1 MKKGLL
7 ILFFVVCCAVYAQ
20 ETKEITLNW
29 TPKSEYVFGGVKYA
43 IPQFQRENLEYN
55 PSEKNLLFVSNFKTE
70 LVASQVSYQ
79 VTNVVSEPISVS
91 ELTDLNLFKISSTI
105 DFKLHTSYAR
115 DEPVAF
121 ISFNPIIKEGSIFKK
136 IKQLTFSYSINQTS
150 RISNQNTISSIQNS
164 VLASGNWFRF
174 YVKKSGIYKISKS
187 FLRELGFDVNV
198 DPRKIK
204 IYGNGGRM
212 LPLKNSEVYPND
224 LEENAILFAGEND
237 GVFNDEDYILFYAEG
252 TDNWNTES
260 LTHENLYADNSYY
273 YVTYGATNGKRIQN
287 YLQPTGASTLQL
299 NTYDG
304 YTFYEKD
311 LVNPGKIGRRWYG
324 EAFDLDNDQT
334 FTFDLPNY
342 ILGSNVSLAA
352 NFCAISFGSTS
363 FKVKVNGLDLATLPI
378 NTLTGTSG
386 VLGFENILNQSFV
399 SSTSSVA
406 INVTYNNGGVPSSK
420 GYLDYIT
427 LKYNASLKGFG
438 KQFRFS
444 NSLVETTIGIG
455 EFTLT
460 NAASIQSVWDITD
473 IYNVTKIDNNQPTLI
488 FKTNLGQPKK
498 FIALDLNDVYTP
510 ARETLTRVANQN
522 LKGTIF
528 QNNQGNFQDID
539 YLIITPSSLSAQAEN
554 LATLHRVQENLN
566 TKVVSLESI
575 YQEFGGGK
583 QDIAAIRNFI
593 KYVYTNASLPSK
605 RVKYVN
611 LFGDASYDYKDR
623 IRTNTNVVPIFH
635 GFYPASSL
643 AQNNST
649 NFSLFASFMSDDFF
663 VMMDDNEG
671 DMQTNADG
679 LDIAVGRML
688 VSSVEQAS
696 EMVNKVYEYYD
707 EKSYG
712 RWRNNLVYYADDPDP
727 FKSGDWFLQKDL
739 NVLAD
744 QVSLANPFFNTKKI
758 YTDAY
763 IQEVSAGGP
772 RYPQAKKDFLDAIE
786 SGALVLN
793 YYGHGNEESFAIE
806 RIFEKA
812 DAQILS
818 NRYKYPLF
826 ITITCE
832 FTRFD
837 DPSKPTGGE
846 YMYWNKAGG
855 AIALLATTRQIG
867 QSTGIQ
873 INEDIYDYLFTVNNG
888 SYVSIAEAL
897 RKAKILTG
905 STNRR
910 VVFYIGDPALK
921 LAIPKP
927 KVVLTKLNDEP
938 IASTTASL
946 QALSLVKLSGEVVD
960 ENNTL
965 ITTYNGDLAVQVFDK
980 NLNRLTL
987 DNDNVSVLLSQ
998 PKLNFT
1004 TLGETIYRGNVSV
1017 TNGLFEISFVV
1028 PQDIQIP
1035 LGTGRVSFY
1044 AKSMQPQIQ
1053 DQSGYSNTIKVG
1065 GVNINAPADTTP
1077 PKVKLYMN
1085 DTNFVSGGIT
1095 NNSPIFLA
1103 FLEDEHGINTASGI
1117 GHDIVAI
1124 LDGDEN
1130 NPYVLNDYYETENND
1145 YTKGKVAYPFKNLA
1159 PGLHTILFKA
1169 WDVYNNLI
1177 TAEIQ
1182 FVVVGNEELA
1192 LTHVLNYPNP
1202 FVSYTEF
1209 WFNHNRPF
1217 EPLDVQVQI
1226 LTISGKLVKTIN
1238 QTVVTDGFLSREIKW
1253 DGKDDFGDKIG
1264 KGVYVY
1270 KLTVKSTLTG
1280 TKTEKIEK
1288 LVIL

>member
-1 MKKGLL
+1 M
-7 ILFFVVCCAVYAQ
+7 ILHLMLNCIVFAL
-20 ETKEITLNW
+20 ETKQVSLNW
-29 TPKSEYVFGGVKYA
+29 TSKDEYVVGTMKVM
-43 IPQFQRENLEYN
+43 IPQFQRENMEYN
-55 PSEKNLLFVSNFKTE
+55 PSDKTLRFVSNFKTDL
-70 LVASQVSYQ
+70 LVSENNYQ
-79 VTNVVSEPISVS
+79 VTNLVYESINVS
-91 ELTDLNLFKISSTI
+91 ELTDINLFKIKSNI
-105 DFKLHTSYAR
+105 DFKLHASYAR
-115 DEPVAF
+115 EQPIVF
-121 ISFNPIIKEGSIFKK
+121 ISFNPIVNDGGIYKK
-136 IKQLTFSYSINQTS
+136 VKQLTLSYTTNQVS
-150 RISNQNTISSIQNS
+150 RVTNQNNLFSIQNS
-164 VLASGNWFRF
+164 VLATGNWFRF

-198 DPRKIK
+198 DPRRIK

-212 LPLKNSEVYPND
+212 LPLQNNISYPID
-224 LEENAILFAGEND
+224 LEENAILCAGEND
-237 GVFNDEDYILFYAEG
+237 GTFNDEDYILFYAEG
-252 TDNWNTES
+252 MDNWNSES

-273 YVTYGATNGKRIQN
+273 YITYGATNGKRIQN
-287 YLQPTGASTLQL
+287 FTQPTGSSTLQL

-304 YTFYEKD
+304 YQYYEKD
-311 LVNPGKIGRRWYG
+311 LVNPGKIGRRWFG
-324 EAFDLDNDQT
+324 EAFDIDNDQT
-334 FTFDLPNY
+334 FTFELPNY
-342 ILGSNVSLAA
+342 IPGSNVNLTA

-363 FKVKVNGLDLATLPI
+363 FKVKANGVELATVPI

-386 VLGFENILNQSFV
+386 VLGFENILNQSFTPSG
-399 SSTSSVA
+399 SSIA
-406 INVTYNNGGVPSSK
+406 INLTYNNGGVPSSK
-420 GYLDYIT
+420 GYLDYIV
-427 LKYNASLKGFG
+427 LKYNANLKGYG

-444 NSLVETTIGIG
+444 NSLVETNIGIG
-455 EFTLT
+455 EFTIT
-460 NAASIQSVWDITD
+460 NATSIQSIWDISD
-473 IYNVTKIDNNQPTLI
+473 IYNVTKIDNNQSNLI
-488 FKTNLGQPKK
+488 FKTNLGQSKK
-498 FIALDLNDVYTP
+498 FIALDINDVYIP
-510 ARETLTRVANQN
+510 SKETLTRVANQN

-528 QNNQGNFQDID
+528 QNNQGNFQDVD
-539 YLIITPSSLSAQAEN
+539 YLIITPSSLLNQAES
-554 LATLHRVQENLN
+554 LANLHRSQGNLN

-583 QDIAAIRNFI
+583 QDIAAIRNCI
-593 KYVYTNASLPSK
+593 KYVYINASTPSK

-623 IRTNTNVVPIFH
+623 IRNNTNIVPIFH
-635 GFYPASSL
+635 GFYPESSL
-643 AQNNST
+643 TQNNTT

-688 VSSVEQAS
+688 VSSSEQAA
-696 EMVNKVYEYYD
+696 EMINKVYEYYD

-744 QVSLANPFFNTKKI
+744 QVTLANPFFNTKKI

-763 IQEVSAGGP
+763 TQEVSAGGP
-772 RYPQAKKDFLDAIE
+772 RYPQAKKDFLDAIDL
-786 SGALVLN
+786 GALVLN
-793 YYGHGNEESFAIE
+793 YYGHGNEESFAVE

-812 DAQILS
+812 DAQALN

-837 DPSKPTGGE
+837 DPSRPTGGE
-846 YMYWNKAGG
+846 YMYWNKSGG
-855 AIALLATTRQIG
+855 AISMLATTRQIG
-867 QSTGIQ
+867 QLTGIQ
-873 INEDIYDYLFTVNNG
+873 LNEDVYNYLFSMQNG
-888 SYVSIAEAL
+888 EYLSIAEAL
-897 RKAKILTG
+897 RKAKILPG

-927 KVVLTKLNDEP
+927 KVVLTKLNDQP
-938 IASTTASL
+938 IATTTTTL
-946 QALSLVKLSGEVVD
+946 QALSLVKISGEVVD
-960 ENNTL
+960 ENNA
-965 ITTYNGDLAVQVFDK
+965 IISTYNGDLAVQVFDK
-980 NLNRLTL
+980 NLNRLTI
-987 DNDNVSVLLSQ
+987 DNDNVSVLLNQ

-1004 TLGETIYRGNVSV
+1004 TLGETIYRGNASV
-1017 TNGLFEISFVV
+1017 TNGSFEFSFVV

-1035 LGTGRVSFY
+1035 LGTGRISFY
-1044 AKSMQPQIQ
+1044 VKSTQPQLQ
-1053 DQSGYSNTIKVG
+1053 NQSGYSNLIKVG
-1065 GVNINAPADTTP
+1065 GVNINAPVDTTP

-1095 NNSPIFLA
+1095 NSSPIFLA

-1124 LDGDEN
+1124 LDNNEN

-1145 YTKGKVAYPFKNLA
+1145 YTKGMVTYPFRNLA

-1192 LTHVLNYPNP
+1192 LTQVLNYPNP
-1202 FVSYTEF
+1202 FVNYTEF

-1217 EPLDVQVQI
+1217 EPLNVQVQI

-1238 QTVVTDGFLSREIKW
+1238 QTVVSDGFLSREIKW
-1253 DGKDDFGDKIG
+1253 DGKDDLGDKIG

-1270 KLTVKSTLTG
+1270 KLTVESTLTG